1 MYVKETFEIDGWLFI
16 IGNIISHNN
25 TRMNKPVQACL
36 MAGIYN

>member
-1 MYVKETFEIDGWLFI
+1 MFVKETFAKPGWLFI
-16 IGNIISHNN
+16 IWKIISHTY